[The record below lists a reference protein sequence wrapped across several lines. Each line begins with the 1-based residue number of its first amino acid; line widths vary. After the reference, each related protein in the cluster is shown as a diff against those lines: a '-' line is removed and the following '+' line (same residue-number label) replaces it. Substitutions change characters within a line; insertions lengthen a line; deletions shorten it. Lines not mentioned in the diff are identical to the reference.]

1 MVSIFIAYRH
11 IRERKFQSIVSII
24 GVSLALIVFFTSL
37 SISNG
42 LKRNTINSILS
53 LNPHISVLINSQK
66 EGKYKEIIEKIQKID
81 KDNIKDVIKRV
92 SIQGFIKSK
101 NNVVVPLIAGLEDE
115 KLNLKI
121 IKKANHISKEE
132 PYAIIGE
139 KFAQNNNVDV
149 DNYINIV
156 TVDGK
161 EIRLKVSK
169 IFKTGFL
176 PYDQNFIIIPVSIGQ
191 ILLEKGDVVEML
203 EVKVKD
209 PSDIKNINK
218 IINKINNIDE
228 KIISYSWAD
237 ENKNLLSAI
246 EFEEFILI
254 VILSMLFI
262 IASFGVS
269 VILNMSVREKTTDI
283 GILKACGYKDKTIL
297 KIFMLEGAI
306 LGLSGMV
313 ISAIVTPIVLKI
325 LSLLSSTYLTKTYY
339 ISKLPISI
347 SVKEIILIYSISL
360 IVILI
365 ASILPARKAAKM
377 DPTNAIKFNS

>member
-1 MVSIFIAYRH
+1 MVSLFIAYRH

-53 LNPHISVLINSQK
+53 LNPHISVMIDTQK
-66 EGKYKEIIEKIQKID
+66 EGKYKEIIDKIQKID
-81 KDNIKDVIKRV
+81 KENIKDVVKRV
-92 SIQGFIKSK
+92 SIQGFVKAK
-101 NNVVVPLIAGLEDE
+101 NNVVVPLITGIEDE
-115 KLNLKI
+115 KINLNI
-121 IKKANHISKEE
+121 IKTSKHLSKNE
-132 PYAIIGE
+132 PYAIVGE
-139 KFAQNNNVDV
+139 KFAQNNDVDV
-149 DNYINIV
+149 DNYINVV

-161 EIRLKVSK
+161 EIRLKISK

-176 PYDQNFIIIPVSIGQ
+176 PYDQNFVIIPVNIGQ
-191 ILLEKGDVVEML
+191 ILLEKGDVIETL

-209 PSDIKNINK
+209 PSDIKSIKK
-218 IINKINNIDE
+218 IINKINMIDE
-228 KIISYSWAD
+228 KVFSYSWAD

-246 EFEEFILI
+246 EFEEFILV

-297 KIFMLEGAI
+297 KIFVLEGVI
-306 LGLSGMV
+306 LGVTGMI
-313 ISAIVTPIVLKI
+313 ISAILTPIVLKI
-325 LSLLSSTYLTKTYY
+325 LSLLSNSYLTKTYY

-347 SVKEIILIYSISL
+347 SVKEVVLIYTVSL
-360 IVILI
+360 IVILL

-377 DPTNAIKFNS
+377 DPTNAIRFNS